1 MNNDRK
7 DNRNSDFS
15 TVESVM
21 SSVMQNSNLRQG
33 IKKASVFKFWAKAAG
48 KKFEKYSRAE
58 GINANNVLTVAC
70 ANASVSS
77 ELTMFKADLIK
88 KINQYSMPLGI
99 EIEDIHFS
107 HKIWK
112 KPSLESENPNV
123 NPEPPN
129 PYKRDLTGFNPDE
142 IELDS
147 DDVEAIRNSVSNNKF
162 ASPEQREK
170 MFNAI
175 ILDLKVQKFVKQK
188 PKN

>member
-1 MNNDRK
+1 
-7 DNRNSDFS
+7 
-15 TVESVM
+15 
-21 SSVMQNSNLRQG
+21 
-33 IKKASVFKFWAKAAG
+33 
-48 KKFEKYSRAE
+48 
-58 GINANNVLTVAC
+58 
-70 ANASVSS
+70 
-77 ELTMFKADLIK
+77 
-88 KINQYSMPLGI
+88 MPLGI

-112 KPSLESENPNV
+112 KPSLESENSNV

-142 IELDS
+142 IELDPA
-147 DDVEAIRNSVSNNKF
+147 DVEAIRNSVFNNKF